1 MKSIFN
7 IILAVDK
14 EFGYDKDGQIPWMG
28 LHPEDMKMFKKT
40 TIGEGNNCVLMG
52 RKTWESIGKKP
63 LVDRYNIILTKNVNN
78 IQNGDNFEM
87 TNSVE
92 EALKSIYN
100 KKFDNIFIL
109 GGESLWCEFLN
120 RKLVNK
126 IFITM
131 IPDNFYY
138 HCTKHFD
145 IFSHKRFKDFKLIEE
160 NELKGK
166 DSNDST
172 NINIMDKKPAI
183 LKIFKYHNK
192 EELLFLTTLDKIIKK
207 GIYKMDRS
215 GVGTYSLFGKS
226 FTYDIKNYRLPV
238 FTHRKVFIRGIIE
251 ELLFFISGKT
261 NTKVL
266 EEKKVNIWKQHT
278 SREYLD
284 KMGLSSDKY
293 KDGSYG
299 PAYGFQLRHWGAEFE
314 GDDADY
320 TGKGIDQL
328 QYIVDLL
335 KDKEKRNSRRILF
348 SYWNPSV
355 IEMVPLPS
363 CHVMY
368 IFFVN
373 PETEELSVSFFQRSN
388 DFALAAV
395 FNIVSAS
402 LLTFMLCKITGLKPG
417 KCVHNIGDLHL
428 YSNQIESVKQ
438 FMSNSYDIN
447 YPVMGFKEK
456 KYENMED
463 FSCEDFILMFYNS
476 YKKYT
481 IPFST

>member
-1 MKSIFN
+1 MKGVFN
-7 IILAVDK
+7 IILAIDK
-14 EFGYDKDGQIPWMG
+14 EFGYDRNGEIPWRK
-28 LHPEDMKMFKKT
+28 LYSEDMKMFKKT

-63 LVDRYNIILTKNVNN
+63 LVNRYNIVLT
-78 IQNGDNFEM
+78 QNQDKLNTEKGDNFQI
-87 TNSVE
+87 TNSIE
-92 EALKSIYN
+92 NALKIIHLKS
-100 KKFDNIFIL
+100 FDNIFIL
-109 GGESLWCEFLN
+109 GGKLLWAEFLN

-131 IPDNFYY
+131 IPNDQDFN
-138 HCTKHFD
+138 CTKHFD

-160 NELKGK
+160 NELQP
-166 DSNDST
+166 
-172 NINIMDKKPAI
+172 INLNNVNEVNKKPAI
-183 LKIFKYHNK
+183 FKVFKYQNK

-226 FTYDIKNYRLPV
+226 FSYDIKNYRLPV

-348 SYWNPSV
+348 SYWNPS
-355 IEMVPLPS
+355 IIDKVPLVS
-363 CHVMY
+363 CHVLY
-368 IFFVN
+368 NFFVN
-373 PETEELSVSFFQRSN
+373 PETEELSVSFYQRSN

-395 FNIVSAS
+395 FNIVSAT
-402 LLTFMLCKITGLKPG
+402 LLTFMLCKITGLKPC

-428 YSNQIESVKQ
+428 YTNQIESVKE
-438 FMSNSYDIN
+438 FMNNSSDIN
-447 YPVMGFKEK
+447 YSIMGFKEK
-456 KYENMED
+456 KYETMED
-463 FSCEDFILMFYNS
+463 FSYEDFILMFYNS

>member
-1 MKSIFN
+1 MKGVFN

-14 EFGYDKDGQIPWMG
+14 EFGYDKNGKIPWRK
-28 LHPEDMKMFKKT
+28 LYSEDMKMFKKT
-40 TIGEGNNCVLMG
+40 TTGNGNNCVLMG
-52 RKTWESIGKKP
+52 RKTWDIIGRKP
-63 LVDRYNIILTKNVNN
+63 LVDRYNIVLTRDDNMAQIDDNIKNVDFATN
-78 IQNGDNFEM
+78 IDC
-87 TNSVE
+87 
-92 EALKSIYN
+92 ALKSIHL
-100 KKFDNIFIL
+100 KSFDNIFVL
-109 GGESLWCEFLN
+109 GGESLWNEFLN

-131 IPDNFYY
+131 IPDVKDFQ
-138 HCTKHFD
+138 CTSHFD
-145 IFSHKRFKDFKLIEE
+145 IFSHKRFKDFKMIEE
-160 NELKGK
+160 NIL
-166 DSNDST
+166 DLNDE
-172 NINIMDKKPAI
+172 NKKPAI
-183 LKIFKYHNK
+183 VKVFKYHNK
-192 EELLFLTTLDKIIKK
+192 EELIFLKTLDKIIKK

-226 FTYDIKNYRLPV
+226 FSYDIKNYRLPV

-355 IEMVPLPS
+355 VDKVPLPS
-363 CHVMY
+363 CHLLY
-368 IFFVN
+368 DFFVN
-373 PETEELSVSFFQRSN
+373 PDTEELSVSFFQRSN

-402 LLTFMLCKITGLKPG
+402 LLTFMLCQITGLKPG

-428 YSNQIESVKQ
+428 YTNQIESVKE
-438 FMSNSYDIN
+438 FMNNSSDIN

-463 FSCEDFILMFYNS
+463 FTCEDFILMFYNS